1 MSEQQARRPGTEDR
15 AGRPEVGDGR
25 RTRLTEQ
32 GREERRCVG
41 EGGLAGTG
49 PGRGTTSGEIPGD
62 IGSRRGGE
70 WTDGGSENRKIK
82 TAWIDCRKLSAPTQ
96 TTAVTLLVRCT
107 PQQPSQK
114 PSVTRHNRTLSP
126 AERGRVGSG
135 CGMGQQCARAS
146 GEPSWACASRAVY
159 VCRPAS
165 ATRAT
170 AQI

>member
-1 MSEQQARRPGTEDR
+1 M
-15 AGRPEVGDGR
+15 DGR
-25 RTRLTEQ
+25 GIGKSKNQDSVDRLSQ
-32 GREERRCVG
+32 ALSSYADHRC
-41 EGGLAGTG
+41 
-49 PGRGTTSGEIPGD
+49 
-62 IGSRRGGE
+62 
-70 WTDGGSENRKIK
+70 N
-82 TAWIDCRKLSAPTQ
+82 
-96 TTAVTLLVRCT
+96 AVSKVYT
-107 PQQPSQK
+107 QQPSQK